1 MTTAR
6 NSKTRQA
13 KKTSMEQRLLKV
25 AKSFGISKMRT
36 SGTIKAEA
44 VYYGAQDLLG
54 NAISLEM
61 YRKNKNG
68 NGNGHGYTNGN
79 KFDWNEWKEV
89 FPQVLGFTLDRLA
102 SMDPEQ
108 QERAVKA
115 IANLVNKYVY
125 MGQKD
130 PVNFIVEH
138 NEKKREEL
146 NAQKTRKIFID
157 DDEDE
162 EIDFDEDFDSD
173 DDDDVLDDL
182 DDDKSEEVDD
192 DDDDPDDDDA
202 SDDDDDDEEFSEE
215 DLSE

>member
-115 IANLVNKYVY
+115 IANLVSKYVY

-130 PVNFIVEH
+130 QVNFIVEH

-157 DDEDE
+157 DDEED
-162 EIDFDEDFDSD
+162 EIDFDD

-182 DDDKSEEVDD
+182 DESEENDD
-192 DDDDPDDDDA
+192 DEDEPDDDEPDDDDA
-202 SDDDDDDEEFSEE
+202 DDDDDDDEEFSEE
-215 DLSE
+215 DLSD